1 MLKRRLM
8 IIGFVL
14 GCLIFSG
21 CSDGVVT
28 SKSVSES
35 IFAMDTYMTVTAYGN
50 EAQNAVTEAIAEIE
64 RLDELLSVENKQSI
78 KKKHFWGKTLFCLS
92 Q

>member
-1 MLKRRLM
+1 MLKRKLM
-8 IIGFVL
+8 VISFVL

-21 CSDGVVT
+21 CSDGGVT
-28 SKSVSES
+28 SKPVSES

-64 RLDELLSVENKQSI
+64 RLDELLSVENEQSEI
-78 KKKHFWGKTLFCLS
+78 FY
-92 Q
+92 